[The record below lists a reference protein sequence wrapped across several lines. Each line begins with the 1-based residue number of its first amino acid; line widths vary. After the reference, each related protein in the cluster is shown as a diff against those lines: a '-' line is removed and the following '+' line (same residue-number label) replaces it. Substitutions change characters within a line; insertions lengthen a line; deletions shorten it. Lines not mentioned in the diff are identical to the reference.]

1 MKFIKHA
8 FEKFDERTFTP
19 EMAAKLMNGKHILKQ
34 SKSNPDRYLALG
46 SVDGNCWVVVLEL
59 GLYTVVTSRRAL
71 AVEVVLWQRK

>member
-46 SVDGNCWVVVLEL
+46 SVDGNCWVVVLEKD
-59 GLYTVVTSRRAL
+59 LYTVVTARMAHDD
-71 AVEVVLWQRK
+71 EEELWKRK

>member
-46 SVDGNCWVVVLEL
+46 SVDGIAGWSCWKRTFTL
-59 GLYTVVTSRRAL
+59 
-71 AVEVVLWQRK
+71 